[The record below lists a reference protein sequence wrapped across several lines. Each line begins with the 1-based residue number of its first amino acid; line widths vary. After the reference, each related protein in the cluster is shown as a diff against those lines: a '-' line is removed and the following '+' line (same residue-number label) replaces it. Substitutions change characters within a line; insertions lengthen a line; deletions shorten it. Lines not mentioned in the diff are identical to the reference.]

1 MQRSTGESDP
11 TREGRVTTAIEGD
24 RGYLAHVSWLGSS
37 WCIVGAYILVSILT
51 LILGSVEVARRRG
64 GSEGHLW
71 PAFWFGTTILLLAM
85 AVGRAGDLGGLL
97 ADFGRRQARSEG
109 WYQTRR
115 SLQAVVVGSIAAV
128 WAVAVIIAIWRV
140 PERRRR
146 YLPPALL
153 VFTLVCFAGIRIISL
168 HQIDAVL
175 LRRDLAG
182 APIGIIIEHI
192 VLLAI
197 FTASLTMLVSSVRR
211 RRRKP
216 AAADATDRRSSAPQS
231 PVPSSEPG

>member
-1 MQRSTGESDP
+1 M
-11 TREGRVTTAIEGD
+11 
-24 RGYLAHVSWLGSS
+24 SWLGSS
-37 WCIVGAYILVSILT
+37 WCIVGAYILVSLLT

-71 PAFWFGTTILLLAM
+71 PAFWFGIGPIA
-85 AVGRAGDLGGLL
+85 AWRRAELPDL
-97 ADFGRRQARSEG
+97 
-109 WYQTRR
+109 WTR
-115 SLQAVVVGSIAAV
+115 LKWALGVAVV
-128 WAVAVIIAIWRV
+128 IAIWRV

-211 RRRKP
+211 RPSKP
-216 AAADATDRRSSAPQS
+216 AAADATDRRSSAPQP